1 MLILTCCGG
10 KDSDSHII
18 LLKNGKVIDSEQMT
32 VTTADVLIVNDSIA
46 EVGKIVDEFALPCC
60 GLMSD
65 LDVTEVIEGSSRLEK
80 KAHEMGVNQN
90 IDPFITLSF
99 LALPVIPEIRLLD
112 TGLFDVTKTEFI
124 K

>member
-1 MLILTCCGG
+1 
-10 KDSDSHII
+10 
-18 LLKNGKVIDSEQMT
+18 MT

-46 EVGKIVDEFALPCC
+46 EVGIIVDEFALPCC
-60 GLMSD
+60 ELMSD
-65 LDVTEVIEGSSRLEK
+65 LDVTEAIEGISRLEK
-80 KAHEMGVNQN
+80 KAHGMGVNQN

-112 TGLFDVTKTEFI
+112 TGIFDVTKTEFI

>member
-1 MLILTCCGG
+1 
-10 KDSDSHII
+10 
-18 LLKNGKVIDSEQMT
+18 
-32 VTTADVLIVNDSIA
+32 
-46 EVGKIVDEFALPCC
+46 
-60 GLMSD
+60 MSD